1 MALAR
6 LARLSKVRV
15 RRRGDRQGVWA
26 TVLALSGKFDDLT
39 NAVIFASW
47 LFYALNA
54 GSVLLLRRREPDRE
68 RPFRVPGYPIVPL
81 VFVGL
86 TSLLLVNTV
95 AEFPLTSLFGL
106 GMMALGAAVFF
117 VFVESR
123 PKPEQ

>member
-1 MALAR
+1 M
-6 LARLSKVRV
+6 
-15 RRRGDRQGVWA
+15 
-26 TVLALSGKFDDLT
+26 LALSGKFDDLT